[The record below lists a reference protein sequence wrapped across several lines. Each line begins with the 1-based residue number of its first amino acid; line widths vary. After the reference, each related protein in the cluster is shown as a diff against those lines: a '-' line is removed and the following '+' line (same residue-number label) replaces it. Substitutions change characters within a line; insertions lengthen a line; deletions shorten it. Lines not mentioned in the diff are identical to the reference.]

1 MCLKLKILLASLI
14 ICVLTSCGGDKT
26 IIDPEFKVFVSDFEQ
41 KIGVKVQNIIIK
53 FSPTKYPIIGMCIT
67 GGETNEIH
75 IDPQNWMGINKD
87 GQELILY
94 HELGHC
100 ILGLPHDDRRSTLDN
115 VSVEGSIM
123 NTYFFG
129 NRSYYSKYKENYK
142 RALRNNTVVSQEI
155 PMSIWDQA
163 LSLLKFLK
171 F

>member
-123 NTYFFG
+123 NTYFLVIEAITLSIKKITKEPLEIIL
-129 NRSYYSKYKENYK
+129 SYRK
-142 RALRNNTVVSQEI
+142 RFPCRYGTKL
-155 PMSIWDQA
+155 
-163 LSLLKFLK
+163 FLCSNS
-171 F
+171 